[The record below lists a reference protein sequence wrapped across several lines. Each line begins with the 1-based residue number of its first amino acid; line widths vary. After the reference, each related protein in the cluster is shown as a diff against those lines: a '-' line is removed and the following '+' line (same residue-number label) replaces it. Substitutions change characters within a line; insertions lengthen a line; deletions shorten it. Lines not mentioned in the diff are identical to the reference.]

1 VGVMVGEVD
10 LETANSNLSATIGA
24 NQVLLLDEHRQAVIS
39 GQLGELFVT
48 GPNVTRGYLNDIERT
63 SQVYLDINDKST
75 ASKQARYYKTGDLA
89 ISHADGNVSIIG
101 RNDQQIKIRGFRL
114 DLNEIQHILLAH
126 EQVAQANLQTAGEGE
141 NKQLIAFVVSVKGA
155 QVEQKELLN
164 YLSQQLPGYMVPTH
178 VFEVLQFP
186 LNKNGKVDRAQ
197 LLALAELQQ
206 KQVLVEPSN
215 ELEQT
220 LLSIWQDVLKQN
232 KICISAD
239 FFDIGGHSLAAIKVV
254 ANARKVL
261 SIELPTDLLFKHK
274 SIADIANYIT
284 TQNQA
289 GSAALLDDER
299 LICLNEKAKTSEMA
313 KDEPCLVL
321 MHAHGGHFNYHT
333 KFIENIGEKQ
343 ALFGLMP
350 NISLLTDHGKPDIAT
365 VCDDYIEQLLPL
377 KNQPISLIGWSLGA
391 KQMMLMV
398 ERMQSLGFNLTG
410 IALIDFDPAQQLTL
424 EDSAAQLISDLH
436 EYLIAEKLELSAEL
450 ISALTK
456 NLQGSYEEAMDT
468 LLFDPNA
475 LKILGDDISTQAL
488 KQRFMMRWNIKHML
502 YDAPMPLVKL
512 PLWLWYGTGHKS
524 PASIWQQFCALPIK
538 SSFIEADHY
547 EILDQ
552 KILSFELVNNIE
564 ETTTLVTC

>member
-1 VGVMVGEVD
+1 M
-10 LETANSNLSATIGA
+10 
-24 NQVLLLDEHRQAVIS
+24 
-39 GQLGELFVT
+39 
-48 GPNVTRGYLNDIERT
+48 
-63 SQVYLDINDKST
+63 
-75 ASKQARYYKTGDLA
+75 
-89 ISHADGNVSIIG
+89 
-101 RNDQQIKIRGFRL
+101 
-114 DLNEIQHILLAH
+114 
-126 EQVAQANLQTAGEGE
+126 
-141 NKQLIAFVVSVKGA
+141 
-155 QVEQKELLN
+155 
-164 YLSQQLPGYMVPTH
+164 
-178 VFEVLQFP
+178 
-186 LNKNGKVDRAQ
+186 
-197 LLALAELQQ
+197 
-206 KQVLVEPSN
+206 
-215 ELEQT
+215 
-220 LLSIWQDVLKQN
+220 
-232 KICISAD
+232 
-239 FFDIGGHSLAAIKVV
+239 HSLA
-254 ANARKVL
+254 
-261 SIELPTDLLFKHK
+261 
-274 SIADIANYIT
+274 
-284 TQNQA
+284 
-289 GSAALLDDER
+289 
-299 LICLNEKAKTSEMA
+299 
-313 KDEPCLVL
+313 
-321 MHAHGGHFNYHT
+321 GHFNYHT

-377 KNQPISLIGWSLGA
+377 KNRPISLIGWSLGA